1 MGDNV
6 TLEGRLKK
14 THGPLRSNA
23 FIYGIPHTRTKEA
36 NCVHR
41 VSGAS
46 EWNIKISAGS
56 SGVAVSLLNRL
67 EEGRDDVWKKIIIE
81 FKHKYPSME
90 LINISGS
97 ESVRLCEKNC

>member
-1 MGDNV
+1 MSRFKARLTDRLDLMRSSS
-6 TLEGRLKK
+6 TLG
-14 THGPLRSNA
+14 
-23 FIYGIPHTRTKEA
+23 HTRAKEA

-56 SGVAVSLLNRL
+56 SGVAVSLLIRR
-67 EEGRDDVWKKIIIE
+67 EEGRDDVGKKIIIK